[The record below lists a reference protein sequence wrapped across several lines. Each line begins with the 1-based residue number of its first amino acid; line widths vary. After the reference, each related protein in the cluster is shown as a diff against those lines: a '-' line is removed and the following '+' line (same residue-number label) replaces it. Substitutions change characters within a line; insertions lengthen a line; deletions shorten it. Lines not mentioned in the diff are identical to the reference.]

1 MPDRNEAQS
10 VARRLHALLGGP
22 EVTRKA
28 AARELAKRDPT
39 DATELINHLL
49 LLARGGWEPASC
61 VLNAFTA
68 ALTQEAASI
77 PYAHALKRL
86 AELQDL
92 SLASSFLA
100 EGPARLEMDADAAKR
115 KDALSVSDSLG
126 HQKTKARTTTNKDV
140 LIRLLT
146 ISHPDVIRNA
156 LLNPRLTEPFVV
168 NVAARRPSRPEPL
181 IEIFK
186 SPKWG
191 VRHLVRRALVFN
203 PYLPLDLGSKIVP
216 LLNENDLKELSNDK
230 QVHDSLRHQA
240 TELLRASKVRRGGT
254 PPPKDLH

>member
-1 MPDRNEAQS
+1 MPDRDEAQS
-10 VARRLHALLGGP
+10 VAKRLHALDGGHD
-22 EVTRKA
+22 VTRKA

-49 LLARGGWEPASC
+49 VLARGGWEPASW
-61 VLNAFTA
+61 VLTAFTA

-86 AELQDL
+86 ADIQDL
-92 SLASSFLA
+92 SLASAFLA
-100 EGPARLEMDADAAKR
+100 DGPARLEMDPDAAKR

-140 LIRLLT
+140 LTRLLT

-168 NVAARRPSRPEPL
+168 NVAARRPTRPEPL

-191 VRHLVRRALVFN
+191 VRHLVRRALAFN
-203 PYLPLDLGSKIVP
+203 PYLPLELGSKLVP
-216 LLNENDLKELSNDK
+216 LLNENDLKELSSDR
-230 QVHDSLRHQA
+230 QVHEALREQA
-240 TELLRASKVRRGGT
+240 DLLLRASKVRRGGT

>member
-1 MPDRNEAQS
+1 MPDREEAQS
-10 VARRLHALLGGP
+10 VARRLHALVGGA

-28 AARELAKRDPT
+28 AARELASRDPT

-49 LLARGGWEPASC
+49 VLARTGWEPASC
-61 VLNAFTA
+61 VLHAFTA

-86 AELQDL
+86 ADLQDL
-92 SLASSFLA
+92 TLASAYLS
-100 EGPARLEMDADAAKR
+100 EGPARLEMNADAAKR

-126 HQKTKARTTTNKDV
+126 HQKTKARTTTNRDV
-140 LIRLLT
+140 LTRLLT

-181 IEIFK
+181 VEIFQ

-191 VRHLVRRALVFN
+191 VRHLVRRALAFN
-203 PYLPLDLGSKIVP
+203 PYLPLELGSKLIP
-216 LLNENDLKELSNDK
+216 LLNETDLKELSNDR
-230 QVHDSLRHQA
+230 QVHEALREQA
-240 TELLRASKVRRGGT
+240 DKLLHVSKARRGGT

>member
-1 MPDRNEAQS
+1 MPDRNEAQE
-10 VARRLHALLGGP
+10 VAKRLHALVGGA

-49 LLARGGWEPASC
+49 VLARGGWEPASC

-92 SLASSFLA
+92 SLAANFLA

-115 KDALSVSDSLG
+115 KDALAVSDSLG

-140 LIRLLT
+140 LTRLLT

-156 LLNPRLTEPFVV
+156 LLNPRLTEPLVV
-168 NVAARRPSRPEPL
+168 NVAARRPTRPEPL
-181 IEIFK
+181 VEIFK

-203 PYLPLDLGSKIVP
+203 PYLPLEIGSKIVP
-216 LLNENDLKELSNDK
+216 LLNENDLRELSNDK
-230 QVHDSLRHQA
+230 QVHQSLRDQA
-240 TELLRASKVRRGGT
+240 DELLRASKVRRGGT
-254 PPPKDLH
+254 PPPGELH